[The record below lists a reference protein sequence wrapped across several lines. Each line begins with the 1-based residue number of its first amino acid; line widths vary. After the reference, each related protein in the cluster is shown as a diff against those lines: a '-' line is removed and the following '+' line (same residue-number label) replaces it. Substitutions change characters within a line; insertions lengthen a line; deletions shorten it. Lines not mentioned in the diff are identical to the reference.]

1 MDRRT
6 FLVGMSAGLL
16 GTSLAT
22 AAQPPRAVRR
32 IGVLSPGPPLS
43 PEQLREAWQPLRD
56 IGWIEGENVIF
67 ERRWANGNAELLR
80 PLAEELV
87 RLDVELIATIGMPAT
102 LAAKNA
108 TTRIPIVMLSAGD
121 PVGSGLVA
129 SLARPGGNVTGYS
142 TLAPELASKRIALLR
157 EVAPTTQRV
166 GLLFNP
172 TNYLWDFSR
181 EQSERACK
189 SLGLEPIFIEV
200 TSAEQLK
207 SATEELARRRGQA
220 LVVGDDE
227 LFYQHRLMIM
237 NAALAHRW
245 PSSVAGREMLEAG
258 GLMSYDAIFADQ
270 LVRMV
275 TYIDRILRG
284 AKAAELPIEQPTRFK
299 MMFNLRTASAL
310 GLAIPQSLLLRADE
324 VIR

>member
-6 FLVGMSAGLL
+6 FMVGMSAALPW
-16 GTSLAT
+16 TSLAT
-22 AAQPPRAVRR
+22 AAQPSRGIRR

-43 PEQLREAWQPLRD
+43 TAQLREAWQPLRD
-56 IGWIEGENVIF
+56 IGWIEGENLIF

-80 PLAEELV
+80 PLADELV
-87 RLDVELIATIGMPAT
+87 RLNVELIATIGMPAT

-142 TLAPELASKRIALLR
+142 TLAPELAYKRIALLR
-157 EVAPTTQRV
+157 EVAPATQRV

-181 EQSERACK
+181 EQYTRACK
-189 SLGLEPIFIEV
+189 SFGLEPIFIEA

-207 SATEELARRRGQA
+207 AAIEELARRRSQA
-220 LVVGDDE
+220 LVVGDDD
-227 LFYQHRLMIM
+227 LFYQHRIMIM
-237 NAALAHRW
+237 SAAVAYRW
-245 PSSVAGREMLEAG
+245 PSSVAGRGMLEAG
-258 GLMSYDAIFADQ
+258 GLMSYDAILADQ

-284 AKAAELPIEQPTRFK
+284 AKASELPIEQPTRFE
-299 MMFNLRTASAL
+299 MMFNLRTASAI
-310 GLAIPQSLLLRADE
+310 GLVIPQSLLLRADD